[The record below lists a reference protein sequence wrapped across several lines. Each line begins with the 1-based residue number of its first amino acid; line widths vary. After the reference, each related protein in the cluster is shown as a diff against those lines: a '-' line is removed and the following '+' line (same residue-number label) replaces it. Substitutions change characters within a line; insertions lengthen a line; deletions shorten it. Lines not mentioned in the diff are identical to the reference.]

1 MFKIK
6 RKMTTSV
13 QFEDHQIEWLHTK
26 AIERS
31 RIEKRRVSVSEINS
45 EALQKAIDSENIYKE
60 RSVLC
65 QK

>member
-1 MFKIK
+1 
-6 RKMTTSV
+6 MTTSV

-45 EALQKAIDSENIYKE
+45 EALQKAIDSEKINSDK
-60 RSVLC
+60 
-65 QK
+65 